1 MKNADSLI
9 WFGIFMP
16 SKTPRDIVDK
26 LHAAG
31 VKVLTEPA
39 MQDSLKKLGV
49 EAMPLTPK
57 EMDDFVVRE
66 IAANA
71 EVIEAAG
78 IKP

>member
-1 MKNADSLI
+1 
-9 WFGIFMP
+9 MP
-16 SKTPRDIVDK
+16 SKTPRDIIEK
-26 LHAAG
+26 FHAAG
-31 VKVLTEPA
+31 LKVLTEPA

-57 EMDDFVVRE
+57 EMDDFVTRE

-71 EVIEAAG
+71 EVVKAAG

>member
-1 MKNADSLI
+1 LKNAESLI